1 MPNPGAVTGRMGRD
15 LSPRRKFPQQS
26 RAHATV
32 ARIKDA
38 MLEVTLTE
46 GYASASTNRV
56 ARQAGVTIAS
66 LYQYFP
72 NKQAI
77 AIAVFEDAAL
87 ELAQKVNANML
98 RNMSEPLDQGLTDL
112 LAMLVAYIDEHQKSL
127 LHLPE
132 EVPELQRLIPSIA
145 LETLAYNTGLTY
157 LRQHLRV
164 GDQQSLLCKL
174 FFVQR
179 IGMGMIRQYV
189 LESPADIDREL
200 FVAELTDTIMQYL
213 RKAPANRE
221 RHRRLLAK
229 VAAGSSSAPPSARK
243 KRASPST

>member
-1 MPNPGAVTGRMGRD
+1 MPNHAAGIGRVERD
-15 LSPRRKFPQQS
+15 PSPRRKFPQQS

-32 ARIKDA
+32 ARIKRA
-38 MLEVTLTE
+38 MLELSLTE
-46 GYASASTNRV
+46 GYAAASTNRV
-56 ARQAGVTIAS
+56 AKQAGVTIAS

-77 AIAVFEDAAL
+77 AIAIFEDAAL

-112 LAMLVAYIDEHQKSL
+112 LSMIVNCVEEHQKSL
-127 LHLPE
+127 LFLPE

-157 LRQHLRV
+157 LRQHLQV
-164 GDQQSLLCKL
+164 SDQQGLLCKL

-189 LESPADIDREL
+189 LENPADIDREL
-200 FVAELTDTIMQYL
+200 FVAELAETIILYL
-213 RKAPANRE
+213 RKPLADRE
-221 RHRRLLAK
+221 RHRRLLAD
-229 VAAGSSSAPPSARK
+229 VAAGGRTTAPSARR
-243 KRASPST
+243 KRPASTP